1 MQRAGILEAVDLLP
15 QSHGDQIAR
24 IGRRRI
30 AQNQDGTAD
39 AAAAELHGLLQ
50 IGDGKE
56 LRAQLTQMA
65 ADGHGTVAVCICFDY
80 CHYLCFFAD
89 LIHGIFDMEG
99 VTDVIVKALAKKKGI
114 TLEKA
119 SGMDLKSFKEE
130 QYDKLADGI
139 RSHLDMERIYEIMKE
154 NVEEK

>member
-30 AQNQDGTAD
+30 AQNQDGAAD
-39 AAAAELHGLLQ
+39 AAAEELHGLLQ

-65 ADGHGTVAVCICFDY
+65 ADGHGTVAVGVSLD
-80 CHYLCFFAD
+80 HAEEAAAGWD
-89 LIHGIFDMEG
+89 LRPELLVVMIQVVERN
-99 VTDVIVKALAKKKGI
+99 
-114 TLEKA
+114 
-119 SGMDLKSFKEE
+119 
-130 QYDKLADGI
+130 I
-139 RSHLDMERIYEIMKE
+139 RPGSL
-154 NVEEK
+154 

>member
-65 ADGHGTVAVCICFDY
+65 ADGHGTVAVGVGLD
-80 CHYLCFFAD
+80 HAEEAAAGWD
-89 LIHGIFDMEG
+89 LRPELLVVMIQVVERN
-99 VTDVIVKALAKKKGI
+99 
-114 TLEKA
+114 
-119 SGMDLKSFKEE
+119 
-130 QYDKLADGI
+130 I
-139 RSHLDMERIYEIMKE
+139 RPGSL
-154 NVEEK
+154 